1 MQVSAP
7 RGNNDIPAFGT
18 AVRGAFAL
26 ERDYAHLNHGS
37 YGATP
42 VAVLAAQRVWQDR
55 LEREPSRFMDREFR
69 PGLRAAAA
77 ALAPRIGADADGI
90 AMVENATGAVNAV
103 LRGLDLAPGDEIL
116 VTDQTYPA
124 VRNTADYVASRCGA
138 TVRALSLPV
147 PALDPDD
154 ILDRFKAALTPA
166 PALVILDHVTSP
178 TALVLP
184 VREMAKAARKAGALV
199 LIDGAHAPGMLALD
213 IAALDCDWYTGNCH
227 KWMFAAKGCAFLWT
241 APEHREKTHPLV
253 ISHGYSDGYIDE
265 FDWVGTRDASAQ
277 LALPAALTFIDAHG
291 AENIREHNIALANQA
306 ADLLSAAWRTER
318 GAGPALTG
326 SLATV
331 RLPDGLGTS
340 QQDANELR
348 ARLVDEHRVQVPIRA
363 MAGGLWCRISAQIYN
378 DIGEYERL
386 AEVIGRL
393 SAERR

>member
-1 MQVSAP
+1 MQVPAA
-7 RGNNDIPAFGT
+7 RGNNDIPAFGSP
-18 AVRGAFAL
+18 VRAAFAL
-26 ERDYAHLNHGS
+26 ERDYTHLNHGS

-42 VAVLAAQRVWQDR
+42 VSVLADQRVWQDR

-103 LRGLDLAPGDEIL
+103 LRGLGLAPGSDIL

-138 TVRALSLPV
+138 KVRALSLPF
-147 PALDPDD
+147 PGSDTDD
-154 ILDRFKAALTPA
+154 ILLRFKAALNPA

-184 VREMAKAARKAGALV
+184 VAEMAKAAREAGALV
-199 LIDGAHAPGMLALD
+199 LIDGAHAPGMLSLD
-213 IAALDCDWYTGNCH
+213 ISSLDCDWYTGNCH

-241 APEHREKTHPLV
+241 APEHRASTHPLV

-277 LALPAALTFIDAHG
+277 LSLPAALSFMDAYG
-291 AENIREHNIALANQA
+291 TDNIRRYNTELANRA
-306 ADLLSAAWRTER
+306 ADLLAAAWNTER
-318 GAGPALTG
+318 GSGQALTG
-326 SLATV
+326 SMATI
-331 RLPDGLGTS
+331 RLPDGLGDS
-340 QQDANELR
+340 QQDADTLR
-348 ARLVDEHRVQVPIRA
+348 ADLVDHDRIQVPIRY

-378 DIGEYERL
+378 DVTEYENL
-386 AEVIGRL
+386 AQAI
-393 SAERR
+393 ERRAAGTT